1 MNQKALPAVNE
12 SRRVTWKIN
21 CGH

>member
-21 CGH
+21 WGH